1 MGNGWSN
8 IWVFGLIIVVCI
20 IGGIITF
27 RVLKVEEN
35 KQKEYE
41 KSGDTAKDELAR
53 SLEYE
58 KSSLKSNI
66 PLLSWIYIIAIVVSI
81 IAFAIYMF

>member
-1 MGNGWSN
+1 MENGWSN
-8 IWVFGLIIVVCI
+8 IWVMGLIVVVCI
-20 IGGIITF
+20 IGGIITV

-41 KSGDTAKDELAR
+41 DSGDTAKDELER

-58 KSSLKSNI
+58 KSSLKSNVPI
-66 PLLSWIYIIAIVVSI
+66 LSWIYIIAIVVSL
-81 IAFAIYMF
+81 IAFVVYLI